1 MKILF
6 AAPDRDL
13 LRAYKE
19 ILTEDFGET
28 QTAFDGP
35 QMLTLLAEGNYD
47 LAVLDKGLPRIENKL
62 LIDHLKSEGIP
73 VLSLLDCREKKEAKD
88 SFNALCYPFT
98 PAELEKSIKLMTSN
112 TYSTLASESKAV
124 TENE

>member
-62 LIDHLKSEGIP
+62 LIDHLNSEGIP
-73 VLSLLDCREKKEAKD
+73 VLSLLDFREKKEAKD
-88 SFNALCYPFT
+88 RFNAICYPFT
-98 PAELEKSIKLMTSN
+98 PAELEESIKQMT
-112 TYSTLASESKAV
+112 TRIDDTLAQGSKAV